1 MHHGRLRE
9 EGTHEEL
16 LHQEGLYARLYEL
29 QFATAAAF

>member
-16 LHQEGLYARLYEL
+16 LRQEGLYARLYEL
-29 QFATAAAF
+29 QFAAALTP